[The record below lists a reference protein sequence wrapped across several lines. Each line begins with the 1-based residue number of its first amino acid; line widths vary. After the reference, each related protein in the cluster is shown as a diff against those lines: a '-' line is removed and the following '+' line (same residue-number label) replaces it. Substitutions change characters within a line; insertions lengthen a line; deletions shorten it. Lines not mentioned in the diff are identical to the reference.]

1 VVDRVMAL
9 ADIFEA
15 LTAADR
21 PYKTAKTLTESLRIM
36 AFMAKDQH
44 IDADLF
50 RYFLRSGL
58 WREFADKYMQLAQI
72 DDVDIG
78 AIEKL
83 LPAAGQ
89 AA

>member
-1 VVDRVMAL
+1 MAL

-21 PYKTAKTLTESLRIM
+21 PYKAAKTLTESLRLM
-36 AFMAKDQH
+36 ALMAKDQH
-44 IDADLF
+44 IDANLF
-50 RYFLRSGL
+50 RYFLYSRL
-58 WREFADKYMQLAQI
+58 WRDFADKFMQPAQI
-72 DDVDIG
+72 DDVDIA

-83 LPAAGQ
+83 LPTPAQ